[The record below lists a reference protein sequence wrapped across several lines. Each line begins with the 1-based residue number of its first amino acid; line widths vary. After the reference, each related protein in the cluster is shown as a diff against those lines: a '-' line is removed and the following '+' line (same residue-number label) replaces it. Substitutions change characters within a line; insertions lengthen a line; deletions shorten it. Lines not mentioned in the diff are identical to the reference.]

1 MATASLEN
9 PIYSVYL
16 VDGNTKYNLSPAVID
31 IDMSNQEKQVAQS
44 VTVNVAN
51 ITSGGK
57 TMNSLLGVRKRIFI
71 YANDGSKNEEVFRG
85 WTWTRYSDA
94 DLSAHTIKVKCYDNL
109 IYLQESEDSLYF
121 SKGKDTKSVMS
132 TICKKW
138 GINLNYSY
146 STITHEK
153 LVLRGTLTDIF
164 QSDILDLVKDRTGK
178 KYVIISQKDV
188 MYVKTAGTNTKVYNV
203 TKKQNA
209 VSARAET
216 TMDGMITKV
225 QILGQSGEDGS
236 IPVVA
241 TVKGDTSKYG
251 TLQKLQTK
259 SSDQSLSDAKKE
271 ANATIKEYGKPRQE
285 YQVIA
290 TDIPWIKKGDLVHVE
305 AGSINENLIAVGIER
320 TISNKQKT
328 MTLSLVRP

>member
-16 VDGNTKYNLSPAVID
+16 VDGNIKYNISPAVID
-31 IDMSNQEKQVAQS
+31 IDMSNPEKQVAQC
-44 VTVNVAN
+44 VTINVAN
-51 ITSGGK
+51 ITSNGK
-57 TMNSLLGVRKRIFI
+57 TMNGLLGVRKRIFV
-71 YANDGSKNEEVFRG
+71 YANDGTINDEVFRG

-94 DLSAHTIKVKCYDNL
+94 DLNAHIIKVKCYDNL

-121 SKGKDTKSVMS
+121 SKGKNTKSVMS

-146 STITHEK
+146 STITHGK
-153 LVLRGTLTDIF
+153 LVLRGSLTDIF

-178 KYVIISQKDV
+178 KYVIISEKDV
-188 MYVKTAGTNTKVYNV
+188 MCVKTAGSNKTVYNV
-203 TKKQNA
+203 IKKNNA

-225 QILGQSGEDGS
+225 QILGKSGKSGK

-241 TVKGDTSKYG
+241 TVKGDTAKYG

-259 SSDQSLSDAKKE
+259 GSDQSLSDAKKE
-271 ANATIKEYGKPRQE
+271 ANATIKEHGKPRQE

-305 AGSINENLIAVGIER
+305 AGSINDNLIAVGIER

-328 MTLSLVRP
+328 MTLSLVKP